1 MAEVT
6 SATDT
11 STSLSSATGSS
22 SSGVLGKTEFLKLLV
37 AQLTHQD
44 PLNPMEGTE
53 FTAQL
58 AQFTALEQLI
68 NINQSLDKLGDLN
81 SAVTQS
87 QAINMLGKQITA
99 EGNTIAMTNG
109 VSSDVIFSLDK
120 AAESASISV
129 FDVGGSLVSV
139 VDTGNLSAGQNSI
152 AFAGFDV
159 NDQPLPDG
167 LYTFSVSAVDPEG
180 NVVKATT
187 FSSGIVT
194 GVNIAEDGGTNLQI
208 GTTSFALSAVVQISE
223 PKTSAPDSG
232 Q

>member
-6 SATDT
+6 SATDSSIALASASGT
-11 STSLSSATGSS
+11 NSTGI
-22 SSGVLGKTEFLKLLV
+22 LGKTEFLKLLV

-58 AQFTALEQLI
+58 AQFTALEQLM
-68 NINQSLDKLGDLN
+68 NINQSLDKLGDLT

-87 QAINMLGKQITA
+87 QAIDMLGKQITA

-109 VSSDVIFSLDK
+109 VSSDVVFSLEKSVDT
-120 AAESASISV
+120 ASISV
-129 FDVGGSLVSV
+129 FNDSGTLVSI
-139 VDTGNLSAGQNSI
+139 VDTGTLPAGQNSI

-159 NDQPLPDG
+159 NDNPLPDG
-167 LYTFSVSAVDPEG
+167 LYTFQVSAVDADG
-180 NVVKATT
+180 NDVKATT

-194 GVNIAEDGGTNLQI
+194 GVNIGEDGGTNLQI
-208 GTTSFALSAVVQISE
+208 GTTTFALSAVVQIRE
-223 PKTSAPDSG
+223 PNPTAPDSG